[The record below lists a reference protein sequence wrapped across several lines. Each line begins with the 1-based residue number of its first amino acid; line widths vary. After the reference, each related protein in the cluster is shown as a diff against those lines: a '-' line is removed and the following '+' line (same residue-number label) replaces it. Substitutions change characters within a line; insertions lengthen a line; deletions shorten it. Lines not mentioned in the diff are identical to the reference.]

1 MIYANSPLFI
11 VAIVPN
17 YGYSSN
23 EDEEA
28 YHVVNCWDPMV
39 RVEKSPQALHETF
52 LEGNEVDAHP
62 VVRHRVG
69 LGLEA
74 GAGQRLVDVLLQV
87 VQRLLHRTKVRGGHQ
102 RGQLMGELWMA
113 ADDCGEDLDELD
125 L

>member
-1 MIYANSPLFI
+1 M
-11 VAIVPN
+11 
-17 YGYSSN
+17 
-23 EDEEA
+23 
-28 YHVVNCWDPMV
+28 

-52 LEGNEVDAHP
+52 LEGHKVDAHS

-102 RGQLMGELWMA
+102 RGQLVGELWMA
-113 ADDCGEDLDELD
+113 ADDLGEDLDELD
-125 L
+125 LGESSCCSDKLPS